1 MQHYFFCHSTGKF
14 PGEDGTSCPS
24 SSNLFLVNGNDLCK
38 WKTAV
43 PELNLLVLKRFRW
56 VFCLIFVFLLLI
68 IVIMFC
74 TELVSSFWSRFLR
87 CYDYCVAYYE
97 VYYFQLPG
105 FVQFWWLKFV
115 LSNKE
120 HVNCKIFSLN
130 VRGIRS
136 CEKRLWRA
144 LFINKQR
151 ADIIFLQEG
160 ALFKT
165 LVEEISPK

>member
-1 MQHYFFCHSTGKF
+1 MSLFFKPFLSKWEWFMQMKNRCCWTKF
-14 PGEDGTSCPS
+14 TSPIKVS
-24 SSNLFLVNGNDLCK
+24 LSVLFDFRVLVTN
-38 WKTAV
+38 
-43 PELNLLVLKRFRW
+43 
-56 VFCLIFVFLLLI
+56 I
-68 IVIMFC
+68 IVIMFY
-74 TELVSSFWSRFLR
+74 TELVSSFRLRFPR
-87 CYDYCVAYYE
+87 WYDYCVSYHE

-105 FVQFWWLKFV
+105 FVQFWSLKFV
-115 LSNKE
+115 LSNK
-120 HVNCKIFSLN
+120 VNLNFKILSLN

-136 CEKRLWRA
+136 CEKRRA